1 MTIRKLFFLFI
12 CILNIAY
19 AKTIHN
25 LDIEKSIKYALEKN
39 YRIQISN
46 NELLQ
51 NKLRLKSSINSYK
64 TNIYLNANLPNHT
77 ETMRTYE
84 DSSGI
89 YYYPVKQTIYESN
102 LIIRQPLPTD
112 GNFYLQF
119 GAYSLR
125 DYYTDINTMQINS
138 RLKFEQPLEA
148 FYSYNNIKY
157 SKYRAELNYE
167 LSKINNTQANLD
179 LKYEVNS
186 LFYSLLSKIE
196 RRKIAKQS
204 MESQDEL
211 YQLTKRKFNSGLI
224 AEIEFL
230 QMEVDLG
237 QATND
242 YYETITD
249 LTAEKNEFKQLVG
262 IPLQDSIVIEGDFSY
277 VAIKID
283 IDKAVERGI
292 KFNQNIKKDEIN
304 KKLVGMNIKYIAKN
318 DKITGKLSA
327 YYDFI
332 GTSSNDLSLAY
343 STAFENTYDELK
355 NHSGNRGIA
364 LSLNIPI
371 LDWRVNEL
379 LVEAEKVKLKN
390 IKYSLENNKI
400 SIEKDI
406 RKTVNIIESNLRRL
420 KLLEKNVKVAEKSF
434 SISKKKYANGD
445 INSQTLAFNREQLN
459 QAKQSWLDAFIQYK
473 LMISD
478 LNRKTHYNYEEN
490 EYY

>member
-1 MTIRKLFFLFI
+1 M
-12 CILNIAY
+12 
-19 AKTIHN
+19 
-25 LDIEKSIKYALEKN
+25 
-39 YRIQISN
+39 
-46 NELLQ
+46 
-51 NKLRLKSSINSYK
+51 
-64 TNIYLNANLPNHT
+64 
-77 ETMRTYE
+77 
-84 DSSGI
+84 
-89 YYYPVKQTIYESN
+89 
-102 LIIRQPLPTD
+102 
-112 GNFYLQF
+112 
-119 GAYSLR
+119 
-125 DYYTDINTMQINS
+125 
-138 RLKFEQPLEA
+138 
-148 FYSYNNIKY
+148 
-157 SKYRAELNYE
+157 
-167 LSKINNTQANLD
+167 
-179 LKYEVNS
+179 
-186 LFYSLLSKIE
+186 
-196 RRKIAKQS
+196 
-204 MESQDEL
+204 
-211 YQLTKRKFNSGLI
+211 
-224 AEIEFL
+224 
-230 QMEVDLG
+230 
-237 QATND
+237 
-242 YYETITD
+242 
-249 LTAEKNEFKQLVG
+249 
-262 IPLQDSIVIEGDFSY
+262 IEGDFSY